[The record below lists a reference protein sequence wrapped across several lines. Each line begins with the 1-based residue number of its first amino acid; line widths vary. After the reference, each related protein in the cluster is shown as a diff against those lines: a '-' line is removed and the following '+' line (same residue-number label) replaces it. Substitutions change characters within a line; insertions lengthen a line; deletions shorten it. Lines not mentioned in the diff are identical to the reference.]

1 VVATPLLHTDRL
13 QTSSPSLPES
23 HVSITIR
30 ALRLALPLLVLA
42 SPVRAQ
48 SISFGLRGTGS
59 FPTGAFAEDPTSAN
73 PTLIQGAKSGFGYGA
88 EIDLSLGPIG
98 AYGSFDHIAFDC
110 ATASCSS
117 SGEYTLQG
125 VTVGVKLSPPM
136 LATRFRP
143 YLKGGVTF
151 NDLKGGYGTSSSGLT
166 TDRNPGFEVGAGADF
181 SLLSLLSIQ
190 PQLRYVGQNLKANIP
205 GVTNSA
211 TKPES
216 GVNYFTFDLGAAL
229 HLPFG
234 L

>member
-1 VVATPLLHTDRL
+1 MPIA
-13 QTSSPSLPES
+13 
-23 HVSITIR
+23 IR
-30 ALRLALPLLVLA
+30 AFGLALPLFVLA
-42 SPVRAQ
+42 APLSAQ

-59 FPTGAFAEDPTSAN
+59 FPTGAFAEN
-73 PTLIQGAKSGFGYGA
+73 PSSTNGTLIQGAKSGFGYGA
-88 EIDLSLGPIG
+88 EVDLSLGPIG

-110 ATASCSS
+110 ETTACSA
-117 SGEYTLQG
+117 SGDYTLQG
-125 VTVGVKLSPPM
+125 VAVGLKLAPPM
-136 LATRFRP
+136 IASRFRP
-143 YLKGGVTF
+143 YLKAGVTF

-166 TDRNPGFEVGAGADF
+166 TDRNPGFELGAGADF

-205 GVTNSA
+205 GVTNTA

>member
-1 VVATPLLHTDRL
+1 MRIV
-13 QTSSPSLPES
+13 
-23 HVSITIR
+23 IR
-30 ALRLALPLLVLA
+30 AIGLALPLVLLA
-42 SPVRAQ
+42 PSLSAQ
-48 SISFGLRGTGS
+48 SISFGLRGSGS
-59 FPTGAFAEDPTSAN
+59 FPTGAFADDPSSTNSA
-73 PTLIQGAKSGFGYGA
+73 LIQGAKSGFGYGA
-88 EIDLSLGPIG
+88 EIDLSLGLIG

-110 ATASCSS
+110 ETTTCSS

-125 VTVGVKLSPPM
+125 VAVGLKLSPPI
-136 LATRFRP
+136 ASRFRP

-166 TDRNPGFEVGAGADF
+166 TDRNPGFELGAGADY
-181 SLLSLLSIQ
+181 SLLGLLVIQ

-205 GVTNSA
+205 GVTNTA
-211 TKPES
+211 IKPES